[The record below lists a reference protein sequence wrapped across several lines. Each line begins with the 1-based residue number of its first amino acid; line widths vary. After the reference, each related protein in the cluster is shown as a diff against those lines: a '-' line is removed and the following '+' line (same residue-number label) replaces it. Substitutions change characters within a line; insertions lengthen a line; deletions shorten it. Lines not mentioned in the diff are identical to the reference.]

1 MREQVQ
7 VLDAEFAIVGLM
19 FSSDVLVQLPKGLE
33 ILLAFGALVV
43 EHCKILVLNLLRLE
57 AYFKLPVHWIDIVL
71 YQFKLGLRCC
81 KNDLQ
86 KRRILT

>member
-7 VLDAEFAIVGLM
+7 VLDAEFTIVGFM

-33 ILLAFGALVV
+33 ILLAFGTLVV
-43 EHCKILVLNLLRLE
+43 EHCKILVLNLLCLE

-81 KNDLQ
+81 ENDLQ
-86 KRRILT
+86 KRRILG